1 MTSPGEGIRSWV
13 RFESAETESRFLR
26 HVQHQDFRQAQAALL
41 AGMFIALAFI
51 STDYE
56 IVSPQ
61 SFRTLLVARVV
72 FALVSATIL
81 LLFRRPMSPEARRLI
96 LFGWVL
102 CGAVLMGTI
111 GFTRT
116 SEYFAGQVL
125 MVNFILLLVYL
136 VVPLSLRIQV
146 ICGLLFTVDD
156 FYLLLTRHM
165 DINGAM
171 LRAMFLTY
179 VLTNIMG
186 IVTSRNRQSLKREQ
200 FVLLERET
208 ALRAKL
214 EAALAAV
221 KTLEGILPICSYCR
235 KIRNE
240 EGAWEPLDR
249 YVRSHSEAEFS
260 HGICPDCL
268 APLMRDL
275 R

>member
-1 MTSPGEGIRSWV
+1 VTSPGEGIRSWV

-72 FALVSATIL
+72 FALASATIL

-268 APLMRDL
+268 VPLMRDL